1 MFTGIDYV
9 LYTHKRQELFIQEM
23 KKSFSL
29 WNNPYIIID
38 NEDNTTDIYIAKNK
52 MMFDLMDEN
61 GYYTNR
67 DSGEGPFLLI
77 FNSNFASDY
86 NKITLVLPE
95 DIETSKFSRKVFDWA
110 KSIL

>member
-29 WNNPYIIID
+29 WDNPYIIID

-52 MMFDLMDEN
+52 MMFDLMDEK

-67 DSGEGPFLLI
+67 ASGEGPFLLI
-77 FNSNFASDY
+77 FNSNFASDC

>member
-1 MFTGIDYV
+1 
-9 LYTHKRQELFIQEM
+9 M

-29 WNNPYIIID
+29 WDNPYIIID

-52 MMFDLMDEN
+52 MMFDLMDKK

-77 FNSNFASDY
+77 FNSNFASDC

-95 DIETSKFSRKVFDWA
+95 DIETLKFSRKVFDWA

>member
-29 WNNPYIIID
+29 WDNPYIIID

-52 MMFDLMDEN
+52 MMFDLMDKK

>member
-1 MFTGIDYV
+1 
-9 LYTHKRQELFIQEM
+9 
-23 KKSFSL
+23 
-29 WNNPYIIID
+29 
-38 NEDNTTDIYIAKNK
+38 
-52 MMFDLMDEN
+52 MMFDLMDKK

-77 FNSNFASDY
+77 FNSNFASDC

-95 DIETSKFSRKVFDWA
+95 DIETLKFSRKVFDWA